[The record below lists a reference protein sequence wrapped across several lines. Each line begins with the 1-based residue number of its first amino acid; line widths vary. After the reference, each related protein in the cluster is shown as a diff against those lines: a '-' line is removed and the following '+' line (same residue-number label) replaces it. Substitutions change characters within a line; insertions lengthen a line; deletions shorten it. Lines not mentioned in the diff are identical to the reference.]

1 LAGGSSKIVSSQP
14 GLKVGGGDL
23 VNHAVF
29 PSWEIAE
36 QAGREIGFS
45 AQRFRRLINEGAQIL
60 LNKPFEREVSLRG
73 VDPSNIPLEVLQFA
87 LGFDKIRCPLR
98 SPKLLAL
105 GFYQCEVDSTF
116 MHIGKDKA
124 PTFSET
130 LEHLSWVSA
139 LAFSQ
144 TRNKGYDRFFRLA
157 ESNLSLFFTNISGV

>member
-1 LAGGSSKIVSSQP
+1 LAGGGSKIVSSQP
-14 GLKVGGGDL
+14 GFKVGGGDL

-36 QAGREIGFS
+36 QAGRDIGFS
-45 AQRFRRLINEGAQIL
+45 AQRFRRLITEGAQIL

-73 VDPSNIPLEVLQFA
+73 VDPSNIPLEVLQFG
-87 LGFDKIRCPLR
+87 LGFDKIRCPLG

-105 GFYQCEVDSTF
+105 GFYQCEVEFILMNT
-116 MHIGKDKA
+116 GKDKA

-130 LEHLSWVSA
+130 LEHLSWASA

-144 TRNKGYDRFFRLA
+144 TRNNGYNRFFLA
-157 ESNLSLFFTNISGV
+157 SQNLI